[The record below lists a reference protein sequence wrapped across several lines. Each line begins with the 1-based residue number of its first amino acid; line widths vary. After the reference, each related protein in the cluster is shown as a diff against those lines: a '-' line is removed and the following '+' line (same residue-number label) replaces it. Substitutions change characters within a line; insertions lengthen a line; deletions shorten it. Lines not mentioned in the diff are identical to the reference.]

1 MEKAIT
7 IGSVVYS
14 RAGRDEGRYYIVTEI
29 VSDGFVRIV
38 DGDVRRL
45 DKAKLK
51 KLKHVKVTGDAI
63 ESVAE
68 KIKTG
73 AVIYDS
79 EIREALRRYNS

>member
-38 DGDVRRL
+38 DGVVRRL

-51 KLKHVKVTGDAI
+51 KLKHVKVTGDVI

-79 EIREALRRYNS
+79 EIREALRRYNP

>member
-14 RAGRDEGRYYIVTEI
+14 RAGRDEGRYYIFTEI
-29 VSDGFVRIV
+29 VSDEFVKIV

-51 KLKHVKVTGDAI
+51 KLKHVKVTGDVI

>member
-1 MEKAIT
+1 MERVLT
-7 IGSVVYS
+7 VGSVVYS

-51 KLKHVKVTGDAI
+51 KVKHIKVTGDVI

-68 KIKTG
+68 KIKTD
-73 AVIYDS
+73 AVVYDS

>member
-1 MEKAIT
+1 MEKVLT

-51 KLKHVKVTGDAI
+51 KLKHVKVTGDVI

>member
-29 VSDGFVRIV
+29 VSDEFVKIV

-51 KLKHVKVTGDAI
+51 KLKHVKVTGDVI